1 MERELKLQVLEAD
14 AWENILSHPLVDLAA
29 VTPRP
34 MHARYFDTSDHSLQR
49 ARIAY
54 RVRLEGEQWVATLK
68 FGGAASGG
76 LHERPEWNVPVAGP
90 QADLGAFDDPE
101 LVQILRPYLH
111 LPLTVVLETV
121 FERRERSLTGS
132 QGEHLLLAAD
142 RGEIRVKGETLPILE
157 LELELVRGSV
167 AAILEY
173 GADLCAAL
181 PLCPESESKFQ
192 RGMGLLRSTTRP
204 SPETQQQAQAPKL
217 HGREPATSALR
228 GMLIGEIQACLAA
241 LRVDT
246 LEGSR
251 SSFHDL
257 RRCVRQLRALLR
269 FCKPLETD
277 TSTHTLRLELA
288 TWFHRQSG
296 RRDRDAL
303 LDHWQ
308 NHAPE
313 FQLSPAF
320 LTDALLKSV
329 GESANS
335 AGSLAATLLRLW
347 AHLEDSDVFSGNLS
361 LREFAETHLA
371 QMDHKLQRA
380 KIDTDNAEDRAEF
393 HRLRIQI
400 KNFRYVLHCLAGL
413 WPAKDSKGL
422 MKVLGHLQ
430 DSSGL
435 IRDAQMAAGHL
446 LPLGLE
452 APSELALHAGVL
464 WGYLVARKQREAKKF
479 RKSWTQFLEA
489 SRPWD

>member
-68 FGGAASGG
+68 FAGAASGG

-90 QADLGAFDDPE
+90 QADLGVFDDPE

-111 LPLTVVLETV
+111 LPLAVVLETV

-157 LELELVRGSV
+157 LEIELVRGSV
-167 AAILEY
+167 AAILKH

-192 RGMGLLRSTTRP
+192 RGMGLLRSTTRS

-217 HGREPATSALR
+217 PGREPAASALR
-228 GMLIGEIQACLAA
+228 EILIVEIQACLAA
-241 LRVDT
+241 LRVET
-246 LEGSR
+246 REGSR
-251 SSFHDL
+251 SNFHDL

-277 TSTHTLRLELA
+277 TSTHALRLELA

-308 NHAPE
+308 NHASE
-313 FQLSPAF
+313 FQLSPAP
-320 LTDALLKSV
+320 LTDALLKSD

-347 AHLEDSDVFSGNLS
+347 AHLEDSDGFSGSLS
-361 LREFAETHLA
+361 LREFAERHLA
-371 QMDHKLQRA
+371 QMDRKLRRA
-380 KIDTDNAEDRAEF
+380 EIDTDSAEGRAEF

-430 DSSGL
+430 ESSGL
-435 IRDAQMAAGHL
+435 IRDAQMAASHL

-479 RKSWTQFLEA
+479 RKSWARFLEV